1 MDLKVE
7 LRGKEQCQSDP
18 VREGLVWPLLVLKT
32 EGATNQGMQDDEF
45 ESRGPF
51 ISQSAGA
58 TGQLPGTEQ
67 LPATL

>member
-32 EGATNQGMQDDEF
+32 EGATNQGMQVASE
-45 ESRGPF
+45 R
-51 ISQSAGA
+51 
-58 TGQLPGTEQ
+58 
-67 LPATL
+67 